1 VLWRK
6 NVARGAQPTCQ
17 IWLGAVDPH
26 PRYRGLN
33 LQKLPFYG
41 KESTMFDSQL
51 QTTGPIFLSKIL
63 HNVWSIFPLTKGKLK
78 MGVQAGVLE
87 LGGVEIA

>member
-1 VLWRK
+1 
-6 NVARGAQPTCQ
+6 
-17 IWLGAVDPH
+17 
-26 PRYRGLN
+26 
-33 LQKLPFYG
+33 
-41 KESTMFDSQL
+41 MFDSQL